1 MLFYFAYSL
10 KDIYASYVTTNNM
23 RLETM
28 LLIVF
33 TFFVENF
40 QILLFKNDYH

>member
-1 MLFYFAYSL
+1 
-10 KDIYASYVTTNNM
+10 
-23 RLETM
+23 M

-40 QILLFKNDYH
+40 QILLFKNDYHKECKVKGLSIN